1 MTLSY
6 KIHTATTGDVTG
18 QPLGYSFNFPS
29 LSADHITVTVGGTA
43 KTLTSDYTVENWT
56 ADAGN
61 NPYIKFT
68 SSSARGSGTIRIS
81 RGTISTAPTHDFQVG
96 SAIKAADLN
105 SCNQQN
111 IYLAQENRD
120 SINALA
126 LGDASSAIQIDSAN
140 IKNLTIQAEDIK
152 SDAVETDK
160 IKDSN
165 VTTDKI
171 NNLAVTEGKIADNNV
186 TANKLKSS
194 SSTDSDRAV
203 TTNHI
208 RDGAV
213 TDAKLSTVSGSKVT
227 PNFGSQNIST
237 TGTLNAG
244 STTVGSLNSGTTTTG
259 ATTASSI
266 AVTNEIVLSEGTT
279 TDKGLRFPPNI
290 GGGTGDTAYIRHYI
304 PTGSG
309 ENTRLHI
316 ANENDPNDDIY
327 LQAGIVHTNGNFSA
341 QGTITG
347 GSFSGNGSGLSGIGN
362 LRQIQE
368 ATSPGTSSSNT
379 QSLQTKVELTV
390 GTASNTRVIVFY
402 SFEHGHS
409 NTSNHSSRAEVNGS
423 NINFVG
429 GTISDVESG
438 TGYHKINGHVLDIS
452 SHSGNRTYRIQ
463 WRKNSSQGNAN
474 IRNASLTAIAFNV

>member
-29 LSADHITVTVGGTA
+29 LSANDITVTVGGST
-43 KTLTSDYTVENWT
+43 KTITSYYTVENWT

-68 SSSARGSGTIRIS
+68 SSTARGTGTIRIS
-81 RGTISTAPTHDFQVG
+81 RSTTSSGPEHDFQAG

-105 SCNQQN
+105 TCNQQN

-140 IKNLTIQAEDIK
+140 IKNLTIQAIDLATD
-152 SDAVETDK
+152 SVETDK

-213 TDAKLSTVSGSKVT
+213 TDAKLTTVSGSKVT

-244 STTVGSLNSGTTTTG
+244 TTTTGTTTTG
-259 ATTASSI
+259 STTSQDLTITNNLTLSSGN
-266 AVTNEIVLSEGTT
+266 ADN
-279 TDKGLRFPPNI
+279 KGLIFPTDI
-290 GGGTGDTAYIRHYI
+290 GGGSGDKAYIRYYVD
-304 PTGSG
+304 GSG
-309 ENTRLHI
+309 EDTRLHI
-316 ANENDPNDDIY
+316 ANENDGADDIY
-327 LQAGIVHTNGNFSA
+327 LQAGLVHTSGSFTVNGTCTAN
-341 QGTITG
+341 
-347 GSFSGNGSGLSGIGN
+347 SFSGNGSN
-362 LRQIQE
+362 LTNLATAARQFKE
-368 ATSPGTSSSNT
+368 ATSTGESSKSSTSYSSKVTLNLTGLSSN
-379 QSLQTKVELTV
+379 S
-390 GTASNTRVIVFY
+390 RVFVY
-402 SFEHGHS
+402 YHFEHKVTSGS
-409 NTSNHSSRAEVNGS
+409 NNRQCYGKVTGPSFLGGDPEFVTTGGYTTRQGLLFCVSGSTSRTYTIQYRRGNGS
-423 NINFVG
+423 
-429 GTISDVESG
+429 TA
-438 TGYHKINGHVLDIS
+438 Y
-452 SHSGNRTYRIQ
+452 
-463 WRKNSSQGNAN
+463 
-474 IRNASLTAIAFNV
+474 IRNARLYALEVRP

>member
-29 LSADHITVTVGGTA
+29 LSADHITVTVGGAA

-68 SSSARGSGTIRIS
+68 SSTARGSGTIRIS
-81 RGTISTAPTHDFQVG
+81 RGTTSTAPTHDFQVG
-96 SAIKAADLN
+96 SAIKASDLN

-140 IKNLTIQAEDIK
+140 IKNLTIQAIDLAT
-152 SDAVETDK
+152 DAVETDK
-160 IKDSN
+160 IKDLN

-213 TDAKLSTVSGSKVT
+213 TDAKLTTVSGSKVT

-244 STTVGSLNSGTTTTG
+244 TTTTGTTTTG
-259 ATTASSI
+259 STTSQDLTITNNLTLSSGN
-266 AVTNEIVLSEGTT
+266 ADN
-279 TDKGLRFPPNI
+279 KGLIFPTDI
-290 GGGTGDTAYIRHYI
+290 GGGSGDKAYIRYYVD
-304 PTGSG
+304 GSG
-309 ENTRLHI
+309 EDTRLHI
-316 ANENDPNDDIY
+316 ANENDGADDIY
-327 LQAGIVHTNGNFSA
+327 LQAGLVHTSGSFTVNGTCTAN
-341 QGTITG
+341 
-347 GSFSGNGSGLSGIGN
+347 SFSGNGSGLSGLGN
-362 LRQIQE
+362 VKQIYE
-368 ATSPGTSSSNT
+368 ATSTGSSSTTSNNYSDKRT
-379 QSLQTKVELTV
+379 LSVSTT
-390 GTASNTRVIVFY
+390 SNTRVIIFY
-402 SFEHGHS
+402 SWEMRHSSTNNSRVYGQFTGS
-409 NTSNHSSRAEVNGS
+409 NTSIAGGAQEYSQSGTSFTRYSGTALDIGSHS
-423 NINFVG
+423 
-429 GTISDVESG
+429 GTRTYKIQFKRSSVG
-438 TGYHKINGHVLDIS
+438 TGY
-452 SHSGNRTYRIQ
+452 IQ
-463 WRKNSSQGNAN
+463 NAT
-474 IRNASLTAIAFNV
+474 LVAIAFNV

>member
-29 LSADHITVTVGGTA
+29 LSANDITVTVGGNT
-43 KTLTSDYTVENWT
+43 KTITTDYTVENWT

-68 SSSARGSGTIRIS
+68 SSTARGSGTIRIS
-81 RGTISTAPTHDFQVG
+81 RGTTSTSPTHDFQVG

-140 IKNLTIQAEDIK
+140 IKNLTIQAIDLAT
-152 SDAVETDK
+152 DAVETDK
-160 IKDSN
+160 IKNLN
-165 VTTDKI
+165 VTTGKI

-213 TDAKLSTVSGSKVT
+213 TDVKLSTISGSKIT
-227 PNFGSQNIST
+227 PNFGNQNIST

-244 STTVGSLNSGTTTTG
+244 TTTTG
-259 ATTASSI
+259 TTTAQDLTI
-266 AVTNEIVLSEGTT
+266 TNNLTLSDGNADNKGIYFNGDPLGGNDDKAFLRYYSDTGT
-279 TDKGLRFPPNI
+279 N
-290 GGGTGDTAYIRHYI
+290 GD
-304 PTGSG
+304 
-309 ENTRLHI
+309 TRLHLGCLGDT
-316 ANENDPNDDIY
+316 NDEIY
-327 LQAGIVHTNGNFSA
+327 LESHKVHTSNNLEVG
-341 QGTITG
+341 GTCTAN
-347 GSFSGNGSGLSGIGN
+347 SFSGNGSGLSGLGN
-362 LRQIQE
+362 VKQIYE
-368 ATSPGTSSSNT
+368 ASSTGSSSTSSSVYAD
-379 QSLQTKVELTV
+379 KLTLSV
-390 GTASNTRVIVFY
+390 STSSNTRVIVFY
-402 SFEHGHS
+402 SWEMK
-409 NTSNHSSRAEVNGS
+409 HSSTNNQRVYAKFTGS
-423 NINFVG
+423 NDSPVG
-429 GTISDVESG
+429 GDREFSQNG
-438 TGYHKINGHVLDIS
+438 TSLTRYEGHVLDIG
-452 SHSGNRTYRIQ
+452 SHSGTRTYKIQ
-463 WRKNSSQGNAN
+463 WRRNTSGNGL
-474 IRNASLTAIAFNV
+474 IQNAYLVAVAFNV